1 MHRYVGWMLL
11 LAGCGAAP
19 VASVPEPAP
28 DAGFLEQYAA
38 TYRFRNGTPTSIAVA
53 PDAVFYLQSGPR
65 DTARALFVFEPA
77 KGEARRLLTAADLL
91 EGGAEVLSVEEKAR
105 RERMRL
111 SATGIA
117 RYSVSRR
124 GTHLLIPLSGRQFLY
139 ERATG
144 RARAVGPEGAI
155 DAVLSPDASTVA
167 MALEGQVA
175 LVDVASGSQR
185 TLVKRGADEPTVT
198 WGQAEFVAQEEMG
211 RYSGLWWSPD
221 SKSLVVQRTDTAAV
235 ERFSQADPMDPARPV
250 QPWPYPRPGKANAD
264 VRLFLVQLHDLQE
277 IRWDH
282 EAFPYVADVI
292 WPEGA
297 GPLVVKVQDRRQR
310 TLRLLGVDRRTGDT
324 WTLLE
329 ETDPAWVELD
339 GQMPRFLADGRFLW
353 TTEREGAWQLE
364 LRAASGTLERAL
376 TAPALGYRGLD
387 HVDEAAGRLVVRG
400 GTDTTQQH
408 LFQVALAG
416 GEATPLTS
424 ASGYHALAT
433 CEDGDLAVHVLYPE
447 RGPATWTVARLGDL
461 GRPLGALASRAE
473 RPGFEPTPEWRE
485 VEGASG
491 RRYPAVIVRPRSF
504 EPGRRYPVLLSVY
517 AGPGALM
524 VRRVADWLVFDQ
536 WLADHG
542 FILVKLDGRGTPGR
556 GRVWSRAILGDLIT
570 VPLEDQIDGLQ
581 ALGRALPELDLSR
594 VGVMGWSFGGYFS
607 AMAALLRPDVFHAAV
622 AGAPVVD
629 WRDYDT
635 HYTERFLGL
644 PDAEAAAYDQ
654 SSALTY
660 ADRLARPLLLV
671 HGTQD
676 DNVWFLHAL
685 KLSDALFR
693 AGKVHDFLPLSG
705 FTHMVADA
713 AVTRSLQG
721 RILGFFRTHL
731 GGPR

>member
-1 MHRYVGWMLL
+1 MHRYIVWMLL
-11 LAGCGAAP
+11 LTGCGAAP
-19 VASVPEPAP
+19 VASTLEPPP
-28 DAGFLEQYAA
+28 DEGFLEQYAA
-38 TYRFRNGTPTSIAVA
+38 TYRFRNGTPTGIAVA
-53 PDAVFYLQSGPR
+53 SDAVFYLQSGPR
-65 DTARALFVFEPA
+65 DTARALYVFEPA

-117 RYSVSRR
+117 RFSVSRR

-144 RARAVGPEGAI
+144 EARAVGPEGVI
-155 DAVLSPDASTVA
+155 DAVLSPDASTLAV
-167 MALEGQVA
+167 ALEDAVA
-175 LVDVASGSQR
+175 LVDVPTGSVRPIAQ
-185 TLVKRGADEPTVT
+185 RGADEPTVT

-211 RYSGLWWSPD
+211 RYAGLWWSPD
-221 SKSLVVQRTDTAAV
+221 SKALVVQRTDTAGV
-235 ERFSQADPMDPARPV
+235 EVFSQADPLDPTRPV
-250 QPWPYPRPGKANAD
+250 QPWPYPRPGKANAE
-264 VRLFLVQLHDLQE
+264 VRLFLYQNLQLQE

-282 EAFPYVADVI
+282 AAFPYVADVI

-310 TLRLLGVDRRTGDT
+310 TLRLLSVDRRTGDT
-324 WTLLE
+324 HTLLE
-329 ETDPAWVELD
+329 ETDAAWVELD

-353 TTEREGAWQLE
+353 TSERGGAWQLE
-364 LRAASGTLERAL
+364 LRAADGALVRAL
-376 TAPALGYRGLD
+376 TPPDFGYRGLD
-387 HVDEAAGRLVVRG
+387 QLDEASGRLVVHG
-400 GTDTTQQH
+400 GADATQQQ
-408 LFQVALAG
+408 LYQASLAG
-416 GEATPLTS
+416 GSVEALTT
-424 ASGYHALAT
+424 APGYHALVT
-433 CEDGDLAVHVLYPE
+433 TLEGDLAVHVLYPE
-447 RGPATWTVARLGDL
+447 RGPAAWTVARLPAVGT
-461 GRPLGALASRAE
+461 PLGALASVAE
-473 RPGFEPTPEWRE
+473 RPGFEASPEWLE
-485 VEGASG
+485 VQGASG
-491 RRYPAVIVRPRSF
+491 RRYAAVVVRPRGF

-517 AGPGALM
+517 AGPGAQV

-556 GRVWSRAILGDLIT
+556 GRAWSRAILGDLIT
-570 VPLEDQIDGLQ
+570 VPLEDQVDGLQ
-581 ALGRALPELDLSR
+581 ALGARLPELDLGR

-607 AMAALLRPDVFHAAV
+607 AMAALQRPDVFHAAV
-622 AGAPVVD
+622 AGTPVVD

-644 PDAEAAAYDQ
+644 PDTEGPAYDQ

-660 ADRLARPLLLV
+660 ADRLRVPLLLV